1 MRNFSDALFEGIAGY
16 GANLDFDFWYD
27 LFDEN
32 APAAMYAA
40 REIVYSL
47 VDDAGTAQDLSDWG
61 TDLDPEEQDA
71 LDSLIADALEGANEH
86 EAMMD
91 YYHDHG
97 LKITISN
104 QVDAKNKNLIDNE
117 LAKASD
123 DDKHQLLFN
132 AINSLVLNGYL
143 YEAVKGNTKEKK
155 LTETSGMPV
164 SPKKDINQAQNE
176 IRDNISSGMYQTA
189 AWAICD
195 YGIIDAYG
203 NEWYG
208 FYWNGIDTAKIEGSN
223 ITLSQVFN
231 DHPDFKALCESNIGK
246 LILEVATGGNKNQYD
261 TSVFLLN
268 GIYSALTTKSQALGE
283 VDNKL
288 KAAQKGP
295 TLKKPVKK
303 IYTKKEWLDHFFGP
317 KSNPFTLDMDPEFK
331 GLTGEQIYDKLMAE
345 YKKTGKPNSLL
356 VKF

>member
-27 LFDEN
+27 LFDED

-47 VDDAGTAQDLSDWG
+47 VEDAETAQELSDWG
-61 TDLDPEEQDA
+61 ADLEPEEQDA

-91 YYHDHG
+91 YYHDRG
-97 LKITISN
+97 LKILIAD

-143 YEAVKGNTKEKK
+143 YEAVKGKTKGNK
-155 LTETSGMPV
+155 LTETSGRIDE
-164 SPKKDINQAQNE
+164 PKKDINQAQKE
-176 IRDNISSGMYQTA
+176 IRDDISNGYYNTA
-189 AWAICD
+189 ASDIFE

-203 NEWYG
+203 NEWWG
-208 FYWNGIDTAKIEGSN
+208 FQYGIDRTKIEGSN

-231 DHPDFKALCESNIGK
+231 DHPDFKALVESNAGK
-246 LILEVATGGNKNQYD
+246 LVLEAVANGNKNQYD
-261 TSVFLLN
+261 AYVFLQIS
-268 GIYSALTTKSQALGE
+268 IYNALTTKSQALGE
-283 VDNKL
+283 VDNTL
-288 KAAQKGP
+288 KAEQKKFERP
-295 TLKKPVKK
+295 AKKAPE
-303 IYTKKEWLDHFFGP
+303 IYTKQEWLDHFFGP
-317 KSNPFTLDMDPEFK
+317 KSARLDLEDPEFK
-331 GLTGEQIYDKLMAE
+331 GLKGEQIYDKLMAE
-345 YKKTGKPNSLL
+345 YKKTGKPDTLL